1 MMRLGT
7 ARPSESSWSS
17 PVHMVPKKKKVK
29 RTDKESD
36 EEDEWRACGDYRGV
50 NARTIP
56 DRYPVKHIEDF
67 AQALHGKTTFST
79 IDLVRA
85 YNQIPVAPEDIS
97 KTAITTPFG
106 LYEFPFM
113 SFGLRNAAQTFQR
126 FIDEVL
132 RGLDFCYA
140 YIDDIL
146 VASSSEEEHLQ
157 HLELVFQR
165 LKHYGAVINPAK
177 CVFGATQVRFL
188 GYMVSKEGTHP
199 LTDKVEAIH
208 KYP

>member
-1 MMRLGT
+1 
-7 ARPSESSWSS
+7 
-17 PVHMVPKKKKVK
+17 
-29 RTDKESD
+29 
-36 EEDEWRACGDYRGV
+36 
-50 NARTIP
+50 
-56 DRYPVKHIEDF
+56 
-67 AQALHGKTTFST
+67 
-79 IDLVRA
+79 
-85 YNQIPVAPEDIS
+85 
-97 KTAITTPFG
+97 
-106 LYEFPFM
+106 M

-188 GYMVSKEGTHP
+188 GYIGIQGRHAP
-199 LTDKVEAIH
+199 IDRQGGGHNINIH
-208 KYP
+208 NRKRPNNSGSS